1 MDSYEPFL
9 SLGLA
14 LAAGFLIGQEREY
27 SAPDPREGRESFLGG
42 SRTYPLVSLAGAA
55 SVLVARQFGPWLM
68 LLSLAALGALLVV
81 SYAGD
86 VRQGR
91 SHGLTSEVSLLLS
104 YLLGALAL
112 TQGVLEPMRVKVLV
126 VAGLTVVAT
135 TLLSM
140 KPELHAFLGR
150 LQRRDVSAGVQ
161 LLFVA
166 VVVVPLLPDATH
178 GPLDVLNPRQL
189 GWMTLLI
196 AGIGF
201 AGYVAI
207 QALGSRRGLVVTG
220 LIGGLVSSTAVTL
233 SFAGRARGAPRELR
247 QGCALAVM
255 LASSLMFVRV
265 MVEVAVVNPH
275 MLRLVA
281 VPMGAMA
288 ATLLLASMLLYR
300 RAREAPTPEGSEVQ
314 VEFSNPF
321 ALGSALKFTV
331 LFALVLLGARAATR
345 FLGHGGAY
353 LAGLLAGLTD
363 VDAIT
368 LSMANLARTAS
379 LPEEVAVTTIFL
391 GTTANT
397 LTKGVMAAVVGGWSF
412 GRWLLLVFG
421 GTLAVGALALA
432 AVGWR

>member
-1 MDSYEPFL
+1 MDTYEPFL

-27 SAPDPREGRESFLGG
+27 SAPERGEGRESFLGG

-68 LLSLAALGALLVV
+68 LLALAALGALLVV

-91 SHGLTSEVSLLLS
+91 SHGLTSEVALLLS
-104 YLLGALAL
+104 FLLGALAL
-112 TQGVLEPMRVKVLV
+112 TQGVLEPTRVKVLV

-140 KPELHAFLGR
+140 KPALHAFLGR

-161 LLFVA
+161 LLFAA
-166 VVVVPLLPDATH
+166 VVVVPLLPDATY
-178 GPLDVLNPRQL
+178 GPLAVLNPRQL
-189 GWMTLLI
+189 GWLTLLI

-233 SFAGRARGAPRELR
+233 SFAGRARGASRELR

-265 MVEVAVVNPH
+265 VVEVAVVNPA
-275 MLRLVA
+275 LVRFVA

-288 ATLLLASMLLYR
+288 GGLLLASALLYR
-300 RAREAPTPEGSEVQ
+300 QAREAREEGAEVK

-321 ALGSALKFTV
+321 ALGSALKFTL
-331 LFALVLLGARAATR
+331 LFALVLLGARAATE
-345 FLGHGGAY
+345 FLGRGGAY

-368 LSMANLARTAS
+368 LSMANLARTGT

-391 GTTANT
+391 GTASNT

-412 GRWLLLVFG
+412 GRWLLLVFAA
-421 GTLAVGALALA
+421 TLAVGALALA
-432 AVGWR
+432 AAGWR

>member
-27 SAPDPREGRESFLGG
+27 SAPEPREGRESFLGG

-55 SVLVARQFGPWLM
+55 SVLVARQLGPWLM

-104 YLLGALAL
+104 FLLGALAL

-150 LQRRDVSAGVQ
+150 LQKRDVSAGVQ

-166 VVVVPLLPDATH
+166 VVVVPLLPDATY

-189 GWMTLLI
+189 GWLTLLI

-233 SFAGRARGAPRELR
+233 TFSGRAKGAPRELA

-255 LASSLMFVRV
+255 LASSLMFLRV
-265 MVEVAVVNPH
+265 MGEVAVVNPP
-275 MLRLVA
+275 MVRLVA

-288 ATLLLASMLLYR
+288 ATLLVASALLYR
-300 RAREAPTPEGSEVQ
+300 RSREVREVRGEGSEMQ
-314 VEFSNPF
+314 FSNPF
-321 ALGSALKFTV
+321 ALGSALKFTL
-331 LFALVLLGARAATR
+331 LFALVLLGASAATAS
-345 FLGHGGAY
+345 LGHRGAY

-368 LSMANLARTAS
+368 LSMANLARTAA
-379 LPEEVAVTTIFL
+379 LPEDVAVTTLFL
-391 GTTANT
+391 GTASNT
-397 LTKGVMAAVVGGWSF
+397 LTKGIMATVVGGWRF
-412 GRWLLLVFG
+412 GRWLLLVFAV
-421 GTLAVGALALA
+421 TLAVGALALA
-432 AVGWR
+432 VTGGH

>member
-1 MDSYEPFL
+1 MNNYEPFL

-27 SAPDPREGRESFLGG
+27 SAPDPREGKESFIGG

-55 SVLVARQFGPWLM
+55 SALLARELGPWLM
-68 LLSLAALGALLVV
+68 LVSFAAVVALLVV

-91 SHGLTSEVSLLLS
+91 SHGLTSEAALLLS
-104 YLLGALAL
+104 FLLGALAL
-112 TQGVLEPMRVKVLV
+112 TKGVLEPARVKVLT
-126 VAGLTVVAT
+126 VASLTVVAT

-140 KPELHAFLGR
+140 KPALHDFIGK
-150 LQRRDVSAGVQ
+150 LQRRDVSAGVR

-166 VVVVPLLPDATH
+166 VVVVPLLPEEAY
-178 GPLDVLNPRQL
+178 GPFGVLNPRQL
-189 GWMTLLI
+189 GWLTLLI
-196 AGIGF
+196 AGISF

-233 SFAGRARGAPRELR
+233 SFSGRARGAPRELR
-247 QGCALAVM
+247 LGCALAVM
-255 LASSLMFVRV
+255 LASSLMFARV
-265 MVEVAVVNPH
+265 MVEVAVVHPPL
-275 MLRLVA
+275 LRLVA

-288 ATLLLASMLLYR
+288 LTLLLASALLYR
-300 RAREAPTPEGSEVQ
+300 QTREVRGEGAQ

-321 ALGSALKFTV
+321 ALGSALKFTL
-331 LFALVLLGARAATR
+331 LFAGVLLGSRAATEY
-345 FLGHGGAY
+345 LGSRGAY

-368 LSMANLARTAS
+368 LSMAKLAQGGS
-379 LPEEVAVTTIFL
+379 VSEQVAVTTLFL
-391 GTTANT
+391 GTAANT

-412 GRWLLLVFG
+412 GRQVLLTFG
-421 GTLAVGALALA
+421 ATLAVGAGALA
-432 AVGWR
+432 VTYWW

>member
-1 MDSYEPFL
+1 MDTYEPFL

-14 LAAGFLIGQEREY
+14 LASGFLIGQEREY
-27 SAPDPREGRESFLGG
+27 SAPEPRESRESFFGG

-68 LLSLAALGALLVV
+68 LMSLAALGALLVV
-81 SYAGD
+81 SYAED
-86 VRQGR
+86 VRRGR
-91 SHGLTSEVSLLLS
+91 SHGLTSEVALLLS

-112 TQGVLEPMRVKVLV
+112 TQGVLEPLRVKVLV

-140 KPELHAFLGR
+140 KPVLHAFLGR
-150 LQRRDVSAGVQ
+150 LQRRDVSAVVQ

-166 VVVVPLLPDATH
+166 VVVVPLLPDATY

-189 GWMTLLI
+189 GWLTLLI

-207 QALGSRRGLVVTG
+207 QALGPSRGLVVTG

-233 SFAGRARGAPRELR
+233 SFAGRAKGASRELR

-265 MVEVAVVNPH
+265 LVEVAVVNPP
-275 MLRLVA
+275 MVRLVA

-288 ATLLLASMLLYR
+288 FTLLTASLLLYR
-300 RAREAPTPEGSEVQ
+300 RAREVRAEGSEVQ
-314 VEFSNPF
+314 FANPF

-331 LFALVLLGARAATR
+331 LFAVVLLGARAATE

-368 LSMANLARTAS
+368 LSMANLARTAA

-391 GTTANT
+391 GTASNT
-397 LTKGVMAAVVGGWSF
+397 LAKGVMAAVVGGWSF

-421 GTLAVGALALA
+421 ATLAVGALALV
-432 AVGWR
+432 AVGWS

>member
-1 MDSYEPFL
+1 METYEPFL

-27 SAPDPREGRESFLGG
+27 SAPDPREGNESFIGG
-42 SRTYPLVSLAGAA
+42 SRTYPLVSLAGAT
-55 SVLVARQFGPWLM
+55 SVLVAREFGPWLT
-68 LLSLAALGALLVV
+68 LVSFAAVVALLVV
-81 SYAGD
+81 SYSGD
-86 VRQGR
+86 VRRGR
-91 SHGLTSEVSLLLS
+91 SRGLTSEVALLLS
-104 YLLGALAL
+104 FLLGALAL
-112 TQGVLEPMRVKVLV
+112 TDGVLEPPRVKVLV

-140 KPELHAFLGR
+140 KPALHAFIGR

-166 VVVVPLLPDATH
+166 VVVVPLLPDQTY
-178 GPLDVLNPRQL
+178 GPMAVLNPRQL
-189 GWMTLLI
+189 GWLTLLI

-233 SFAGRARGAPRELR
+233 SFSGRARGASRELR
-247 QGCALAVM
+247 RGCTLAVM

-265 MVEVAVVNPH
+265 MVEVAVVHPPL
-275 MLRLVA
+275 LRLVA

-288 ATLLLASMLLYR
+288 LALLGASVLLYR
-300 RAREAPTPEGSEVQ
+300 RAREARGEGAE
-314 VEFSNPF
+314 VEFANPF
-321 ALGSALKFTV
+321 ALGSALKFTL
-331 LFALVLLGARAATR
+331 LFAVVLLGARFATEY
-345 FLGHGGAY
+345 LGRSGAY

-368 LSMANLARTAS
+368 LSMAKLAQGGS

-391 GTTANT
+391 GTAANT
-397 LTKGVMAAVVGGWSF
+397 FTKGVMAAVVGGWSF
-412 GRWLLLVFG
+412 GRWLLLTFG
-421 GTLAVGALALA
+421 ATLAVGALALA
-432 AVGWR
+432 LTRGG

>member
-1 MDSYEPFL
+1 MDTYEPFL

-27 SAPDPREGRESFLGG
+27 SAPDPREGKESFLGG

-55 SVLVARQFGPWLM
+55 SALVARQFGPWL
-68 LLSLAALGALLVV
+68 LLVSLVAVGALLVV

-86 VRQGR
+86 VRKGY
-91 SHGLTSEVSLLLS
+91 SHGLTSEVALLLS
-104 YLLGALAL
+104 YLLGVLAL
-112 TQGVLEPMRVKVLV
+112 TEGVFGSPRVKVLT

-135 TLLSM
+135 LLLSM
-140 KPELHAFLGR
+140 KPVLHAFIGR

-166 VVVVPLLPDATH
+166 VVVVPLLPDATY

-189 GWMTLLI
+189 GWLTLLI

-233 SFAGRARGAPRELR
+233 SFSGRAKGAPRELR
-247 QGCALAVM
+247 LGCALAVL
-255 LASSLMFVRV
+255 LASALMFARV
-265 MVEVAVVNPH
+265 MVEVAVVHPPL
-275 MLRLVA
+275 LRLVA

-288 ATLLLASMLLYR
+288 LTLLGAGVLFYR
-300 RAREAPTPEGSEVQ
+300 QTREVRGEGAE
-314 VEFSNPF
+314 VEFANPF
-321 ALGSALKFTV
+321 ALGSAFKFTL
-331 LFALVLLGARAATR
+331 LFAGVLLGARAATEY
-345 FLGHGGAY
+345 LGRSGAY
-353 LAGLLAGLTD
+353 LAGVLAGLTD

-368 LSMANLARTAS
+368 LSMAKLAQGGS
-379 LPEEVAVTTIFL
+379 LPEAVAVTTIFL
-391 GTTANT
+391 GTVSNT
-397 LTKGVMAAVVGGWSF
+397 LAKGVMATVVGGWSF
-412 GRWLLLVFG
+412 GRWVLLAFG
-421 GTLAVGALALA
+421 ATLAVGALAL
-432 AVGWR
+432 GTTYWL

>member
-1 MDSYEPFL
+1 MDTYEPFL

-112 TQGVLEPMRVKVLV
+112 TQGVLEPTRVKVLV

-140 KPELHAFLGR
+140 KPALHAFLGR

-166 VVVVPLLPDATH
+166 VVVVPLLPDATY

-189 GWMTLLI
+189 GWLTLLI
-196 AGIGF
+196 ASIGF
-201 AGYVAI
+201 AGYVSI
-207 QALGSRRGLVVTG
+207 QALGSSRGLVVTG

-233 SFAGRARGAPRELR
+233 SFAGRARGATRELR

-265 MVEVAVVNPH
+265 MVEVAVVNPP
-275 MLRLVA
+275 MVRLVA

-288 ATLLLASMLLYR
+288 FTLLVASALLYR
-300 RAREAPTPEGSEVQ
+300 RAREVRGERSEM
-314 VEFSNPF
+314 EFSNPF
-321 ALGSALKFTV
+321 ALGSALKFTL
-331 LFALVLLGARAATR
+331 LFALVLLGARAATQY
-345 FLGHGGAY
+345 LGRGGAY

-391 GTTANT
+391 GTASNT

-421 GTLAVGALALA
+421 TTLVVGALALA
-432 AVGWR
+432 VASWR

>member
-1 MDSYEPFL
+1 MDTYEPFL

-81 SYAGD
+81 SYSGD

-112 TQGVLEPMRVKVLV
+112 TQGVLEPTRVKVLV

-140 KPELHAFLGR
+140 KPALHAFLGR

-166 VVVVPLLPDATH
+166 VVVVPLLPDATY

-189 GWMTLLI
+189 GWLTLLI

-201 AGYVAI
+201 AGYVSI
-207 QALGSRRGLVVTG
+207 QALGSSRGLVVTG

-233 SFAGRARGAPRELR
+233 SFAGRARGATRELR

-265 MVEVAVVNPH
+265 MVEVAVVNPP
-275 MLRLVA
+275 MVRLLA
-281 VPMGAMA
+281 VPMGSMA
-288 ATLLLASMLLYR
+288 FTLLVASALLYR
-300 RAREAPTPEGSEVQ
+300 RAREVRGEGSEM
-314 VEFSNPF
+314 EFSNPF
-321 ALGSALKFTV
+321 ALGSALKFTL
-331 LFALVLLGARAATR
+331 LFALVLLGARAATEY
-345 FLGHGGAY
+345 LGRGGAY

-379 LPEEVAVTTIFL
+379 LPEDVAVTTIFL
-391 GTTANT
+391 GTASNT

-421 GTLAVGALALA
+421 TTLVVGALALA
-432 AVGWR
+432 VASWR

>member
-140 KPELHAFLGR
+140 KPELHAFLGK
-150 LQRRDVSAGVQ
+150 LQRRDMSAGVQ

-166 VVVVPLLPDATH
+166 VVVVPLLPDATY

-189 GWMTLLI
+189 GWLTLLI

-233 SFAGRARGAPRELR
+233 SFAGRAKGAPRELR

-265 MVEVAVVNPH
+265 TVEVAVVNPP
-275 MLRLVA
+275 MVRLVA

-288 ATLLLASMLLYR
+288 FTLLVASALLYR
-300 RAREAPTPEGSEVQ
+300 RAREARTEDSEVQ

-321 ALGSALKFTV
+321 ALSSALKFTV
-331 LFALVLLGARAATR
+331 LFALVLLGARAATQ
-345 FLGHGGAY
+345 FLGSGGAY

-368 LSMANLARTAS
+368 LSMANLARTSA
-379 LPEEVAVTTIFL
+379 LPEQVAVTTIFL

-412 GRWLLLVFG
+412 GRWLLLVFA
-421 GTLAVGALALA
+421 GTLGVGALALA
-432 AVGWR
+432 VAGWR